1 MTFQNTPPGVSPSE
15 IVAARPQSN
24 NESNEFIVDMER
36 SAALALHTTGA
47 SATSFVNFAVD
58 GVSCES
64 RHVWTAECNFLSGK
78 TNHVGTT
85 DTNHNIKSWRYQII
99 AGADK
104 QGCTIGRLMIDS
116 YSLRPS
122 VSMDVWCPSDF
133 ASDLLVLRL
142 CSHDTILKMSQAET
156 NFGSTLAGDKGALGL
171 TLFFMRLHLYA
182 VNGKNVPATHR
193 AVYMWCSMLWLT
205 SISGACIITKRNI
218 VALKLLL
225 SCSLFFEQTSPS
237 LVSILASL
245 PSTSLECY
253 ACLFRSSLVLNS
265 FNLLRSRS
273 AVSHKCT
280 SMASGHLE
288 IPAKDTVLR
297 IKTTMMPHLIQPM
310 PMVCICFSPI
320 LVSSSQTLTLS
331 LYLCIGLMEG
341 TVVVDSGASVA
352 IQMWK
357 AVSQSITFSCTL
369 MSKLFDT
376 VGATADERSPF
387 CRSFSSPQDLR
398 DVLIEYLPRSFTF
411 DNATGNGV
419 EATVDASEL
428 DDSTNTSQEAMV
440 DRIRRFATEM
450 SRADENEKDDGEDE
464 DNVEPIASEDNTLAA
479 NLTDNSHELMAL
491 FRGITDTKSIDDILD
506 NVLAASA
513 CLERKDNIKGSMS
526 LIRKGK
532 SLVQRWLTKPTNAK
546 EPSDKFEVGDVLI
559 ERDVV
564 VLVDVKVG
572 SGSAASVV
580 PLSYR
585 VVDIYDKYYNKWF
598 MSKSKH
604 PVKIWNKEE
613 KQYKLKLRL
622 LHKNAVNEY
631 SDVGLC
637 DTSTYEKASICK
649 IIESKMIVNVVGKLE
664 VGEL

>member
-1 MTFQNTPPGVSPSE
+1 MDGTVE
-15 IVAARPQSN
+15 
-24 NESNEFIVDMER
+24 
-36 SAALALHTTGA
+36 L
-47 SATSFVNFAVD
+47 VD
-58 GVSCES
+58 G
-64 RHVWTAECNFLSGK
+64 
-78 TNHVGTT
+78 
-85 DTNHNIKSWRYQII
+85 
-99 AGADK
+99 
-104 QGCTIGRLMIDS
+104 
-116 YSLRPS
+116 
-122 VSMDVWCPSDF
+122 
-133 ASDLLVLRL
+133 
-142 CSHDTILKMSQAET
+142 
-156 NFGSTLAGDKGALGL
+156 
-171 TLFFMRLHLYA
+171 
-182 VNGKNVPATHR
+182 
-193 AVYMWCSMLWLT
+193 
-205 SISGACIITKRNI
+205 
-218 VALKLLL
+218 
-225 SCSLFFEQTSPS
+225 
-237 LVSILASL
+237 
-245 PSTSLECY
+245 
-253 ACLFRSSLVLNS
+253 
-265 FNLLRSRS
+265 
-273 AVSHKCT
+273 
-280 SMASGHLE
+280 
-288 IPAKDTVLR
+288 
-297 IKTTMMPHLIQPM
+297 
-310 PMVCICFSPI
+310 
-320 LVSSSQTLTLS
+320 
-331 LYLCIGLMEG
+331 
-341 TVVVDSGASVA
+341 GASVA
-352 IQMWK
+352 IQMWPDVCK
-357 AVSQSITFSCTL
+357 SITFSCTL

-376 VGATADERSPF
+376 VGATVDERSPF

-428 DDSTNTSQEAMV
+428 DDSNNMPSQEAMI
-440 DRIRRFATEM
+440 DRIRQFTNEM
-450 SRADENEKDDGEDE
+450 SRADENEKDDGEDD
-464 DNVEPIASEDNTLAA
+464 DNVEPIASEDDKLPAA

-491 FRGITDTKSIDDILD
+491 FRGITNTKSIDDILD

-546 EPSDKFEVGDVLI
+546 EPNDKFEVGDVLI

-572 SGSAASVV
+572 SGSTASVV
-580 PLSYR
+580 PLPYR

-649 IIESKMIVNVVGKLE
+649 IIESRKIVNVVGKLE